1 MKSLWKF
8 ALQFLLAHIVSD
20 LTYRQLAFFRHPL
33 NNTSIPGF
41 IFKTTLDMILFV
53 IVAAV
58 VFIGTEKIRQMIK
71 CLN

>member
-20 LTYRQLAFFRHPL
+20 LTYRQLAFFRYPF
-33 NNTSIPGF
+33 NNTSVPSV
-41 IFKTTLDMILFV
+41 IFKTMFDMILFV

-58 VFIGTEKIRQMIK
+58 VFIGIEKIRQIIRR
-71 CLN
+71 LN